1 MRRRA
6 RTGRRAAE
14 ARLAG
19 LVALQ
24 CCAKIDFIAAAAAAA
39 ELGDALLVLNYVP
52 VLYRDARLRELA
64 QREASVDP
72 TLLDL
77 VPVRVDVAPC
87 DGRNGFSSLQ
97 SPLALEGVSRVRVC
111 ARR

>member
-1 MRRRA
+1 M
-6 RTGRRAAE
+6 
-14 ARLAG
+14 L
-19 LVALQ
+19 
-24 CCAKIDFIAAAAAAA
+24 KIDFIAAAAAAA
-39 ELGDALLVLNYVP
+39 ELGDALLVLNYVL

-97 SPLALEGVSRVRVC
+97 SQEGGYQQTPYPASKATDR
-111 ARR
+111 